1 MDNLR
6 RIQQTREQVPPL
18 RAARARRTFAATL
31 YRLGPLSLGMI
42 GVALICLLALLYL
55 NLLAMATKTNHD
67 LQNVSAQQAQLQ
79 QQQQALQ
86 QQQGELQSPGTI
98 ARLASQM
105 GMVLA
110 DPSTV
115 QTVVLPPQI
124 PDNSQSFL
132 QQSNL
137 RYFW

>member
-6 RIQQTREQVPPL
+6 RIQQARAQVPPL
-18 RAARARRTFAATL
+18 RAARARRTFATSL

-42 GVALICLLALLYL
+42 GVALISLLALLYL
-55 NLLAMATKTNHD
+55 NLLASATKANHD
-67 LQNVSAQQAQLQ
+67 LQSISTQQAQLQ
-79 QQQQALQ
+79 QQNQALQ
-86 QQQGELQSPGTI
+86 QQQGELQSPGSI
-98 ARLASQM
+98 AQLASQM

-115 QTVVLPPQI
+115 QTIVLPPQV
-124 PDNSQSFL
+124 PDNSQSF
-132 QQSNL
+132 QGSRW